1 MGCRY
6 VVADIAGDRQ
16 ERDMSKDPA
25 PGGGKARAKPRHGFF
40 SDKRGSTAMEF
51 ALLAIPFALLVFAIL
66 ESCISFAGQEVMA
79 NITDDVARQL
89 RTGQLRKATVTEDSI
104 KQLIC
109 SRLEIMV
116 AQNCPGLL
124 VDLREYPTFADA
136 ASAGFKIVD
145 GDIVLTQGTNSTTFS
160 VSPGLAETRNMLRVF
175 YKWPVMTDFLAKQMA
190 NLKDGKT
197 LHFASVTWQN
207 EPFDDN

>member
-1 MGCRY
+1 MS
-6 VVADIAGDRQ
+6 
-16 ERDMSKDPA
+16 RDATSGNGMDST
-25 PGGGKARAKPRHGFF
+25 ARCKPRPGFF
-40 SDKRGSTAMEF
+40 SDRRGSTAMEF
-51 ALLAIPFALLVFAIL
+51 AMLAIPFALLVFAIL

-89 RTGQLRKATVTEDSI
+89 RTGQLQKSNVTEASI

-116 AQNCPGLL
+116 AKDCPGLL
-124 VDLREYPTFADA
+124 VDLREYPSFADA
-136 ASAGFKIVD
+136 ATAGYRIN
-145 GDIVLTQGTNSTTFS
+145 GNQIVLTQSGSDKTFTT
-160 VSPGLAETRNMLRVF
+160 SPGLAESINMLRVF
-175 YKWPVMTDFLAKQMA
+175 YKWPVMTDLLAKQMQ
-190 NLKDGKT
+190 NFTDGTT

>member
-1 MGCRY
+1 
-6 VVADIAGDRQ
+6 
-16 ERDMSKDPA
+16 MSKDPA
-25 PGGGKARAKPRHGFF
+25 PGNGIESTAKSRHGFF
-40 SDKRGSTAMEF
+40 SDRRGSTAMEF
-51 ALLAIPFALLVFAIL
+51 ALLAMPFALLVFAIL

-89 RTGQLRKATVTEDSI
+89 RTGQLRKADVTQDSI

-109 SRLEIMV
+109 TKMSIIV
-116 AQNCPGLL
+116 TSNCSDNLL

-136 ASAGFKIVD
+136 ATAGFKIVN
-145 GDIVLTQGTNSTTFS
+145 GDIVLTQGTNSTTFG
-160 VSPGLAETRNMLRVF
+160 VSPGLAESKNMLRVF

-190 NLKDGKT
+190 NLNDSKT

-207 EPFDDN
+207 EPFNDN

>member
-1 MGCRY
+1 
-6 VVADIAGDRQ
+6 
-16 ERDMSKDPA
+16 MSKDA
-25 PGGGKARAKPRHGFF
+25 TSGDGVDSTARGKPRPGFF
-40 SDKRGSTAMEF
+40 SDRRGSTAMEF
-51 ALLAIPFALLVFAIL
+51 AMLAIPFALLVFAIL

-89 RTGQLRKATVTEDSI
+89 RTGQLQKSNVTEASI

-116 AQNCPGLL
+116 AKDCPGLL
-124 VDLREYPTFADA
+124 VDLREYPSFADA
-136 ASAGFKIVD
+136 ATAGFKIVD
-145 GDIVLTQGTNSTTFS
+145 GDIVLTQGASTTTPA
-160 VSPGLAETRNMLRVF
+160 VSPGLAESINMLRVF
-175 YKWPVMTDFLAKQMA
+175 YKWPVMTDFLAQSMA
-190 NLKDGKT
+190 NLKDKKT